1 MGASADSSC
10 WLGDLA
16 AEEKVVNIED
26 EKQHMDEQQ
35 LTHPREIQWYERQ
48 KLLARYLTSEKPAQ
62 LATALECFLD
72 QHAQLHSPNGLVQSA
87 LAGLSDEQWRLKP
100 RQGSN
105 SVAWLLLHM
114 ARIEDVTF
122 NLLVMERAQ
131 VFDEWFE
138 QLGFDRR
145 DVGTGMSD
153 EEVLELSKT
162 IHLPALRSYWSAVGK
177 TTQDLACTLHP
188 KTLKERPDKRN
199 IQRLFDEGAVTPQ
212 LAELAQWWEQ
222 QTKGVLL
229 FQPVS
234 RHAFWHLHEIW
245 QVRERFFTT

>member
-1 MGASADSSC
+1 
-10 WLGDLA
+10 
-16 AEEKVVNIED
+16 
-26 EKQHMDEQQ
+26 MDEQQ
-35 LTHPREIQWYERQ
+35 LTHPEEIQWYERQ
-48 KLLARYLTSEKPAQ
+48 KQLSHYLASEEPEQWAM
-62 LATALECFLD
+62 ALELFLE
-72 QHAQLHSPNGLVQSA
+72 QHAQLHSPTGLAQSA
-87 LAGLSDEQWRLKP
+87 LAGLSDEQWRLKLG
-100 RQGSN
+100 QGTN

-122 NLLVMERAQ
+122 NLLVMERVQ
-131 VFDEWFE
+131 VFDAWFE
-138 QLGFDRR
+138 QLGFSRR

-162 IHLPALRSYWSAVGK
+162 IHLPALRAYWNAVGK
-177 TTQDLACTLHP
+177 TTQDLARTIHLA
-188 KTLKERPDKRN
+188 TLKERPDPRN

-234 RHAFWHLHEIW
+234 RHAFWHLHEIQ
-245 QVRERFFTT
+245 QVRERFSTT

>member
-1 MGASADSSC
+1 
-10 WLGDLA
+10 
-16 AEEKVVNIED
+16 
-26 EKQHMDEQQ
+26 MDEQQ
-35 LTHPREIQWYERQ
+35 LTHPDEIQWYERQ
-48 KLLARYLTSEKPAQ
+48 NQLARYLASEEPAQ
-62 LATALECFLD
+62 LATALELFLD
-72 QHAQLHSPNGLVQSA
+72 QHAHLHSPNGLAQSA

-100 RQGSN
+100 GQGTN

-153 EEVLELSKT
+153 EEVLELSTT
-162 IHLPALRSYWSAVGK
+162 IHLRALRAYWSAVGK
-177 TTQDLACTLHP
+177 TTQDLARTLHP
-188 KTLKERPDKRN
+188 ETLKERPDKRSM
-199 IQRLFDEGAVTPQ
+199 QRLFDEGAVTPQ

-245 QVRERFFTT
+245 QVRERFSTT

>member
-1 MGASADSSC
+1 
-10 WLGDLA
+10 
-16 AEEKVVNIED
+16 
-26 EKQHMDEQQ
+26 MDEQQ
-35 LTHPREIQWYERQ
+35 LTHPEEIQWYERQ
-48 KLLARYLTSEKPAQ
+48 KQLSHYLTSEEPAQ
-62 LATALECFLD
+62 LATALELFLD
-72 QHAQLHSPNGLVQSA
+72 QHAQLHSTNGLAQST

-100 RQGSN
+100 GQGTN

-162 IHLPALRSYWSAVGK
+162 IHLPALRAYWSAVGK
-177 TTQDLACTLHP
+177 TTQDLARTLHLE
-188 KTLKERPDKRN
+188 TLKERPAKRN

-212 LAELAQWWEQ
+212 LAELAQWWEH

-234 RHAFWHLHEIW
+234 RHAFWHLHEIR
-245 QVRERFFTT
+245 QVRERFPTT